1 VTVAERRTGRLVGA
15 GLIVLGLIA
24 LREGRRLYALRESLV
39 AGAVVG
45 DDTFPLIV
53 GAGLVALGAVVV
65 LTGLPHVHVT
75 LPEPQVR
82 TQMLW
87 SAGAMIAYWLLA
99 PILGYTSATAIVA
112 VALYRTM
119 GGYRWPVTLLL
130 AGVSAGALYL
140 MFRVWLLEPLPSGL
154 LGG

>member
-1 VTVAERRTGRLVGA
+1 MIGERRAGRLAGA
-15 GLIVLGLIA
+15 ALVVLGLVA
-24 LREGRRLYALRESLV
+24 LREGRRLYALRESLI

-53 GAGLVALGAVVV
+53 GAGLLILGVVV
-65 LTGLPHVHVT
+65 LFAGLPRVHAA
-75 LPEPQVR
+75 LPTGR
-82 TQMLW
+82 IRAQMLW
-87 SAGAMIAYWLLA
+87 AAGAMIAYWALA
-99 PILGYTSATAIVA
+99 PQLGYTAATALVA
-112 VALYRTM
+112 VTLYRTM

-130 AGVSAGALYL
+130 ATVSAGALYL